1 MSDHT
6 LEEQLLH
13 HEEVNISSDLPFR
26 KWLYSWLLDPHIE
39 GNYQK
44 TIDKWIV
51 ILIVSNLFAL
61 VFEQIP
67 AIFQAYEKWFHF
79 FDIFSVVVFTI
90 EYLLRFYLAPEDEE
104 FKKRK
109 YARGSYVVSPF
120 ALIDLIAI
128 LPFFLQAFISV
139 DLRYLRSLRLLRIL
153 KLFRILIPA
162 YKEFV
167 VANQG
172 RTFRQKVHA
181 VVFPSEYGGSLHTIF
196 DTFIVIWVIVSVL
209 AVILESVHGIHYLL
223 NLEFIVLDAIAVG
236 IFTLEY
242 CLRMYCCVEEPGY
255 KRAVTG
261 RLKMAKSTSS
271 IIDILAIAP
280 FFLEVFLHH
289 LIDLRFMRV
298 FRLLRLLKLSRYT
311 GATQSLS
318 KVIVREWPVM
328 AASAFIML
336 LLVVMTA
343 SLGYLFE
350 HEAQPDKFENIPQAI
365 YWAVITLASVGYGD
379 ISPIT
384 PAGRAMTIVL
394 ALIGIGIFAIPAA
407 LLSSA
412 FSDQL
417 KRDRE
422 SLVNTI
428 YEMLAD
434 GHLDQ
439 KEIEYIRAES
449 KRLHLTDEE
458 IRLLIDK
465 ANREREL
472 MEDVSVLPLHKIASN
487 TDHTIEH
494 YKYLLGQVR
503 QLGLLTDQEK
513 FQSAVDNSERLTETD
528 KKLWTLIALQQSS
541 TK

>member
-6 LEEQLLH
+6 LEDQLLH
-13 HEEVNISSDLPFR
+13 HEQVNISSDLPFR

-44 TIDKWIV
+44 SIDKWIV
-51 ILIVSNLFAL
+51 ILIISNLFAL

-67 AIFQAYEKWFHF
+67 AIFNAYEKWFHF

-109 YARGSYVVSPF
+109 YARGSYFVSPF

-167 VANQG
+167 LANQG

-181 VVFPSEYGGSLHTIF
+181 VIFPSAYGGSLHTIF
-196 DTFIVIWVIVSVL
+196 DTFIMIWVIVSVL
-209 AVILESVHGIHYLL
+209 AVILESVHSIEYLL
-223 NLEFIVLDAIAVG
+223 NLEFIVLDAIAVS

-255 KRAVTG
+255 QRAVSG

-271 IIDILAIAP
+271 IIDLLAIAP

-318 KVIVREWPVM
+318 KVIAREWPVI
-328 AASAFIML
+328 AASTFIML

-343 SLGYLFE
+343 SLGFLFE

-394 ALIGIGIFAIPAA
+394 SLIGIGIFAIPAA
-407 LLSSA
+407 ILSSA
-412 FSDQL
+412 FTDQL

-422 SLVNTI
+422 ALVNTI

-434 GHLDQ
+434 GHLDE
-439 KEIEYIRAES
+439 KEIEYIRTES
-449 KRLHLTDEE
+449 KRLHLSDEE

-472 MEDVSVLPLHKIASN
+472 MEDVSILPLHKIAAN
-487 TDHTIEH
+487 TEHSIEH
-494 YKYLLGQVR
+494 FKHLLGQVR
-503 QLGLLTDQEK
+503 QLSLLTDQEK
-513 FQSAVDNSERLTETD
+513 FQAAIDNSERLTETD
-528 KKLWTLIALQQSS
+528 KKLWALIGLQQSS
-541 TK
+541 SK

>member
-6 LEEQLLH
+6 LEDQLLH
-13 HEEVNISSDLPFR
+13 HEKVNISSDLPFR
-26 KWLYSWLLDPHIE
+26 KWFYSWLLDPHIE

-44 TIDKWIV
+44 SIDKWIV

-67 AIFQAYEKWFHF
+67 AIFNAYEKWFHF

-167 VANQG
+167 LVNQG

-181 VVFPSEYGGSLHTIF
+181 VIFPSAYGGSLHTIF
-196 DTFIVIWVIVSVL
+196 DTFIVIWVIVSVM
-209 AVILESVHGIHYLL
+209 AVILESVQGINYLL
-223 NLEFIVLDAIAVG
+223 NLEFIVLDAIAVS

-242 CLRMYCCVEEPGY
+242 CLRMYCCVEEPGF
-255 KRAVTG
+255 KRAVSG

-271 IIDILAIAP
+271 IIDLLAIAP

-289 LIDLRFMRV
+289 LIDLRFMRI

-318 KVIVREWPVM
+318 KVIAREWPVM
-328 AASAFIML
+328 AASTFIML

-343 SLGYLFE
+343 SLGFLFE

-394 ALIGIGIFAIPAA
+394 SLIGIGIFAIPAA
-407 LLSSA
+407 ILSSA
-412 FSDQL
+412 FTDQL

-434 GHLDQ
+434 GHLDE
-439 KEIEYIRAES
+439 KEIEYIRTES
-449 KRLHLTDEE
+449 KRLHLSDEE

-472 MEDVSVLPLHKIASN
+472 MEDVSILPLHKIAAN
-487 TDHTIEH
+487 TEHSIEH
-494 YKYLLGQVR
+494 FKHLLGQVR
-503 QLGLLTDQEK
+503 QLSLLTDQEK
-513 FQSAVDNSERLTETD
+513 FQAAIDNSERLTETD
-528 KKLWTLIALQQSS
+528 KKLWTLIGLQQSS
-541 TK
+541 SK